1 MNRYTGSAISTG
13 CEHFEV
19 RMFPKPM
26 VHDLEEIDLQ
36 VKVAD
41 DYSGYLETIVKLH
54 FSEAAVST
62 LYLQLSTTRQFI
74 LL

>member
-1 MNRYTGSAISTG
+1 
-13 CEHFEV
+13 
-19 RMFPKPM
+19 MFPKPM

-36 VKVAD
+36 VKVVD
-41 DYSGYLETIVKLH
+41 GYSGYIETIVELH

-62 LYLQLSTTRQFI
+62 LYLQLSTTSQFI